1 MRNETVTLPDG
12 RILDVNILIHLAGL
26 KKQHR
31 TLLIS
36 ALSGVSMDP
45 SSGFSTLRLEATNL
59 AYPIIITSKLLVLDG
74 RHRIL
79 KLISEKRYVADCVQL
94 NEKDI
99 KMAEITMPKN

>member
-12 RILDVNILIHLAGL
+12 RLLDVNILINLAGF
-26 KKQHR
+26 KKLHR

-36 ALSGVSMDP
+36 ALSGVSRDP
-45 SSGFSTLRLEATNL
+45 STGFSALRLAATNL
-59 AYPIIITSKLLVLDG
+59 AYPIIVTSKLLVLDG

-94 NEKDI
+94 TEKDV
-99 KMAEITMPKN
+99 KMAEINMPNI